1 MLAGGEQADGP
12 APATRALL
20 LPRES
25 DHERSRASRLHRPT
39 AATAFLWTRRARG
52 YSFYLLLI
60 CNLTLAPLRPSAPAV
75 HLAIADAYAR
85 EAPDAL
91 SLFGLPRC
99 AELAVAPRVSAA
111 RVGADTGLLLGGGM
125 TGNVGTRCPRI
136 CFVVGKGPGRLPGWF
151 RGDECGA
158 DCVRRWA
165 DRRDRDR
172 SVAAHHRPDFRSA
185 GSAVL
190 LRLGD
195 RVAQAARAGGP
206 LIGSELGRI
215 DAVLLSHDH
224 YQDNLDRA
232 GRELLSQMGTIVTT
246 QAGARRLGGRARGLR
261 PWSTTVLDADG
272 RPPIEITATPC
283 RHGPPGSSPVVGP
296 VIGFSLRWDGQ
307 AHGTLWISGDTV
319 LFDGLRD
326 VARRMRV
333 SIAVL
338 NLGGVY
344 VPVAIRPA
352 ALHAERR

>member
-1 MLAGGEQADGP
+1 MSAVRIVYVGGPTAVIEIGPWRLITDPTFDPPGRWYFFGWGTASRKLHGP
-12 APATRALL
+12 AVP
-20 LPRES
+20 
-25 DHERSRASRLHRPT
+25 
-39 AATAFLWTRRARG
+39 F
-52 YSFYLLLI
+52 
-60 CNLTLAPLRPSAPAV
+60 
-75 HLAIADAYAR
+75 
-85 EAPDAL
+85 
-91 SLFGLPRC
+91 
-99 AELAVAPRVSAA
+99 
-111 RVGADTGLLLGGGM
+111 
-125 TGNVGTRCPRI
+125 
-136 CFVVGKGPGRLPGWF
+136 
-151 RGDECGA
+151 
-158 DCVRRWA
+158 
-165 DRRDRDR
+165 
-172 SVAAHHRPDFRSA
+172 
-185 GSAVL
+185 
-190 LRLGD
+190 
-195 RVAQAARAGGP
+195 
-206 LIGSELGRI
+206 SELGRI

-224 YQDNLDRA
+224 HQDNLDRA

-246 QAGARRLGGRARGLR
+246 QAGARRLGGRARGVR